1 MWVSIKSNM
10 CWKLQ
15 KEKKTSI
22 KDLNVNIYKHHVMP
36 NTVTFDGKFTSV
48 QLGRLTVVYQ
58 YPKSYA
64 EVDTDKE
71 MVIWDHCSTAS
82 AEDQCFSK

>member
-1 MWVSIKSNM
+1 
-10 CWKLQ
+10 
-15 KEKKTSI
+15 
-22 KDLNVNIYKHHVMP
+22 MP